1 MNSDSSLSVYLV
13 YALIAAAVIAVVRVI
28 WSLASDAGVI
38 GSEARDFVSNARD
51 AKGRQKTPLE
61 RFVEAGALFRQQ
73 IFAALAPALVVPA
86 LFVLGG
92 LPNVW
97 LILAFTTVV
106 AVVCWRLPRICWN
119 HRVKK
124 RQLAFESK
132 ILDFAVGVANGLKA
146 GMALPQA
153 FERVAKRMTGAMAE
167 ELTIV
172 LNDYHL
178 GTDMATALDRLV
190 ERMPC
195 EDMRLVAAS
204 VRLTT
209 RTGGSLADV
218 LAEIAE
224 MIRGRRE
231 FADKVKSL
239 TAQSRFEGW
248 VLGAMPVVAFLV
260 FNFIQPEL
268 MSVLYTTVIGWCA
281 LGVAAVMETIGFIVI
296 GRLTRIEV

>member
-1 MNSDSSLSVYLV
+1 MNSDFSIYLT
-13 YALIAAAVIAVVRVI
+13 YALIAAAAFAVVRVV

-38 GSEARDFVSNARD
+38 GSETRDFASNARD
-51 AKGRQKTPLE
+51 AQGRQKSQLE
-61 RFVEAGALFRQQ
+61 RFVEPGTLFRQQ
-73 IFAALAPALVVPA
+73 IFAALVPALVVPA

-92 LPNVW
+92 LQNPW
-97 LILAFTTVV
+97 FLIVFATVV
-106 AVVCWRLPRICWN
+106 AFVGWQLPRLYWN
-119 HRVKK
+119 SRVKK
-124 RQLAFESK
+124 RQLEFESK
-132 ILDFAVGVANGLKA
+132 ILDFAVGVANALKA

-153 FERVAKRMTGAMAE
+153 FERISKRSSGAMAE
-167 ELTIV
+167 ELAIV
-172 LNDYHL
+172 QNDYRL
-178 GTDMATALDRLV
+178 GTDMPTALDRLV

-209 RTGGSLADV
+209 QTGGSLAEV
-218 LAEIAE
+218 LAEMAE
-224 MIRGRRE
+224 MIRGRRD

-248 VLGAMPVVAFLV
+248 VLGAMPVVAFLI

-268 MSVLYTTVIGWCA
+268 MSVLYKTVTGWCA

-296 GRLTRIEV
+296 GKLTKVEV